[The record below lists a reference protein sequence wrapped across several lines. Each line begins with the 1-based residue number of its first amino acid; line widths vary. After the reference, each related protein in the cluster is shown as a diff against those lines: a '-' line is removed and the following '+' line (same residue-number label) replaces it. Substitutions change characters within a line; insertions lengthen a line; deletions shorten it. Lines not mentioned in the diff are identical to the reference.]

1 MKLAA
6 LRIFSPG
13 SSGRRRFGIVTACL
27 LGVVGL
33 AGFAQ
38 AVHADPVYT
47 LTLTPTDKKAG
58 EAYQQQ
64 QDDPCVLGDASC
76 KNPDGWYHPLTN
88 NGGNDSTI
96 DKWSFGTDGKNA
108 PNNLQQWMAPGYL
121 NGQDKNTDVGPFYTF
136 DQLTNVLTC
145 GLISGCTPSAPTD
158 KIGFFIGIDTNGS
171 STPQN
176 LLLFDIWECPYDAP
190 AAGSTKGPTDCLWL
204 AGFVNPTTTPNLTD
218 PDTGTGWTNYI
229 LSANGLSFSA
239 GHIYAFH
246 AKYDQNGGADSFF
259 LINEAT
265 PACDPQQDPTGCGQ
279 IPLPGTLALL
289 GIGLLGL
296 AGIRRVDATRTARPT
311 AL

>member
-6 LRIFSPG
+6 LRMFSPG
-13 SSGRRRFGIVTACL
+13 SSGRRCFGIATACL
-27 LGVVGL
+27 LGAVGIG
-33 AGFAQ
+33 GFAP
-38 AVHADPVYT
+38 AVHAGPAPLYT

-64 QDDPCVLGDASC
+64 QDDPCVLGDESC

-88 NGGNDSTI
+88 NGGSDSTI
-96 DKWSFGTDGKNA
+96 DKWSFGTYGKNDA
-108 PNNLQQWMAPGYL
+108 SNLHQWMASGYL
-121 NGQDKNTDVGPFYTF
+121 TGQDKNTEVGPFYTF
-136 DQLTNVLTC
+136 EQLTNVLTC
-145 GLISGCTPSAPTD
+145 GLIAGCTPSAPTD

-176 LLLFDIWECPYDAP
+176 LLLFDIWQCDYDDP
-190 AAGSTKGPTDCLWL
+190 GKGSTKGPTDCLWL
-204 AGFVNPTTTPNLTD
+204 AGYANPTPATPNLTD

-229 LSANGLSFSA
+229 LSASGLNFSA

-246 AKYDQNGGADSFF
+246 AKYEQNGGADSFF
-259 LINEAT
+259 LINAET
-265 PACDPQQDPTGCGQ
+265 QACDPQQDPTGCGQ

-296 AGIRRVDATRTARPT
+296 AGIRRADAARTA
-311 AL
+311 